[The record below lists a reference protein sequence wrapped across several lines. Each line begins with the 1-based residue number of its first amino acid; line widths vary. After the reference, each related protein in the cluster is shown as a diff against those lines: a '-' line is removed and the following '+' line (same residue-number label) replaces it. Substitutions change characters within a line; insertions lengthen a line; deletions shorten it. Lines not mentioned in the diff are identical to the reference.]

1 MNTWKEL
8 LEGARQNELLFR
20 EIYDRT
26 VDRVFSYVVFRVGNR
41 EDAKEIV
48 QEIYLSLFSS
58 LPKFVYISDEHF
70 MSFFWT
76 IVRRRIFKSRLR
88 KKVTVPLEEV
98 YDTTF
103 DEEPQE
109 DYRYLLQTLNRL
121 KDKERAVIQLRY
133 FSHQSFAHIAEA
145 CNITETNAKVIHHRA
160 LAKLKQYLETY
171 VST

>member
-8 LEGARQNELLFR
+8 LEGTRHNELLFR

-26 VDRVFSYVVFRVGNR
+26 VDRVFSYVIFRVGNR
-41 EDAKEIV
+41 EDAKEVV

-70 MSFFWT
+70 MGFLWT

-88 KKVTVPLEEV
+88 KKIMVSLEEV
-98 YDTTF
+98 YDTAT
-103 DEEPQE
+103 EEETQE
-109 DYRYLLQTLNRL
+109 DYRYLFQALNRL
-121 KDKERAVIQLRY
+121 KDKERIVIQLRY

-160 LAKLKQYLETY
+160 LAKLKQYLQKY